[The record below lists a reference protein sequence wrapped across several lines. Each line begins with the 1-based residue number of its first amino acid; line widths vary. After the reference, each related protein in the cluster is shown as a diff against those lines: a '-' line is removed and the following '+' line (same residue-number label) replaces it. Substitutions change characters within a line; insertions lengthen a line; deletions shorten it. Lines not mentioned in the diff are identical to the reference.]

1 MNIKSERLKKL
12 EAELQD
18 LDQWLKLG
26 LVPKKDIEKHK
37 VEMGALRE
45 KIGEEKERLRF
56 LKESGAMEEY
66 TPPKRSAHARQAFPD
81 TASMPDIDVAE
92 EGTTDAGLD
101 METESYDVETASG
114 EETESGATAG
124 GGKADAEEEEAR
136 ADEDEDDEEDPFSDR
151 QRWKRGVMEDPD
163 ADNW

>member
-1 MNIKSERLKKL
+1 MAIKSERLKKL

-26 LVPKKDIEKHK
+26 LVPKKDLEKHK
-37 VEMGALRE
+37 TEMGALRE
-45 KIGEEKERLRF
+45 RISEEKERLRF

-66 TPPKRSAHARQAFPD
+66 TPPKRSGHARQALPD

-92 EGTTDAGLD
+92 EGMTDAGLD
-101 METESYDVETASG
+101 METESFETETATA

-124 GGKADAEEEEAR
+124 GGAAEEEEDGA
-136 ADEDEDDEEDPFSDR
+136 AEEEEDEEDPFSDR
-151 QRWKRGVMEDPD
+151 NRWKRGVMEDPD

>member
-45 KIGEEKERLRF
+45 KIAEEKERLRF

-81 TASMPDIDVAE
+81 TASMPDIEIAE
-92 EGTTDAGLD
+92 EGMTDAGLD
-101 METESYDVETASG
+101 METESFEVETAAG

-124 GGKADAEEEEAR
+124 GGGAEPEEEVVEEEE
-136 ADEDEDDEEDPFSDR
+136 EEEEDPFSDR

>member
-12 EAELQD
+12 ETELLD

-26 LVPKKDIEKHK
+26 LVPKKDLEKHK
-37 VEMGALRE
+37 IEMEALRQ
-45 KIGEEKERLRF
+45 KIGEEKERIRF

-66 TPPKRSAHARQAFPD
+66 VPPKRAPHQRQAFPD

-92 EGTTDAGLD
+92 ENMTDAGFD
-101 METESYDVETASG
+101 MESESFEAETAAG
-114 EETESGATAG
+114 EETESGTATTE
-124 GGKADAEEEEAR
+124 AEEEPAT
-136 ADEDEDDEEDPFSDR
+136 DDEASDDEDPFSDR
-151 QRWKRGVMEDPD
+151 NRWKRGVMEDPD

>member
-1 MNIKSERLKKL
+1 MAIKSERLKKL

-26 LVPKKDIEKHK
+26 LVPKKDLEKHK
-37 VEMGALRE
+37 TEMQSLQGRIA
-45 KIGEEKERLRF
+45 EEKERLRF

-66 TPPKRSAHARQAFPD
+66 TPPKRSGHARQALPD

-92 EGTTDAGLD
+92 EGMTDAGLD
-101 METESYDVETASG
+101 METESFETETAG
-114 EETESGATAG
+114 TEETDSGTG
-124 GGKADAEEEEAR
+124 GGGGAEDEEFVAEEEE
-136 ADEDEDDEEDPFSDR
+136 EDEDDPFSDR
-151 QRWKRGVMEDPD
+151 NRWKRGVMEDPD